1 MPPVAI
7 TIGGML
13 TTFLLI
19 IALQGSAQ
27 GPVKQTLPGATHVT
41 RVDATVACGGATTAE
56 AYPELKKLGFKS
68 VVNLRRESETGADIP
83 GAKAAAATSGLTFI
97 HIPVDGANPT
107 PESAE
112 TFLKAV
118 SDRANQPVYIHCA
131 SANRVGAMWLIKR
144 VVVDGWEIDRATA
157 EAEAIGLTNPGLKQF
172 AVEYATKHKGRP
184 RGE

>member
-1 MPPVAI
+1 
-7 TIGGML
+7 ML
-13 TTFLLI
+13 TTLVLLFV
-19 IALQGSAQ
+19 LQTSAQ
-27 GPVKQTLPGATHVT
+27 GPVKQTLPGATNVT

-68 VVNLRRESETGADIP
+68 VINLRRESEAGADIP
-83 GAKAAAATSGLTFI
+83 SGRAAAATAGLNFI
-97 HIPVDGANPT
+97 HIPVDGANPSG
-107 PESAE
+107 EAAE

-118 SDRANQPVYIHCA
+118 TDRANQPVYIHCG

-144 VVVDGWEIDRATA
+144 VVVDGWEIDRASA

-172 AVEYATKHKGRP
+172 AIEYATKNKGRP